1 MGIGRSAHSGGCR
14 FVNGDSSQ
22 CDILMIAGN
31 YAPEETASA
40 PLNTDVCDYLVSAGH
55 SVSVVTTFP
64 HYPQWKIRKEYAGRI
79 YLRETFG
86 DVFGAPRF

>member
-1 MGIGRSAHSGGCR
+1 MR
-14 FVNGDSSQ
+14 
-22 CDILMIAGN
+22 ILMMAGN

-40 PLNTDVCDYLVSAGH
+40 PLNTDVCNYLAAAGH

-64 HYPQWKIRKEYAGRI
+64 HYPQWKIRKEYSGRF

-86 DVFGAPRF
+86 DVSVRRNPELYSGAPQLFETRSLL